1 MWSADDRR
9 CRGKRRDGDNQS
21 SRGTH
26 HFRSSR
32 YPPTVCRGL
41 ASPRSWSCLPESAD
55 AARRSGDVRIIAA
68 DRRAHRAVPR
78 RNRRI
83 CPNPRL
89 GRERRANFTLSTLQ
103 MNGCRT
109 KSIKLKFCGLSM
121 SRLFLVSIR
130 RASLLRVVSNHARRA
145 SRMSFLTPSGRPR
158 LRRRET
164 QWRVRH
170 PPTFPSASSSCAS
183 MVLRRGTTARA
194 SPPPREP
201 KATWSVARIS
211 PRIPSPVARSTS
223 CATRRLPRSTSAST
237 SHTRPSLPARPCRPC
252 RNFGRTRTV
261 DTDGTKGTRGAVSC
275 SRERSRTSRQGR
287 RR

>member
-1 MWSADDRR
+1 MS
-9 CRGKRRDGDNQS
+9 
-21 SRGTH
+21 H
-26 HFRSSR
+26 
-32 YPPTVCRGL
+32 
-41 ASPRSWSCLPESAD
+41 E
-55 AARRSGDVRIIAA
+55 II
-68 DRRAHRAVPR
+68 
-78 RNRRI
+78 
-83 CPNPRL
+83 
-89 GRERRANFTLSTLQ
+89 
-103 MNGCRT
+103 
-109 KSIKLKFCGLSM
+109 LKFCGLSM

-130 RASLLRVVSNHARRA
+130 RAAMLRVVSNHARRA

-158 LRRRET
+158 LRRRES
-164 QWRVRH
+164 QWRVRQ

-183 MVLRRGTTARA
+183 RALRRGTTARA

-237 SHTRPSLPARPCRPC
+237 SRTRPSLPARPRRPC

-287 RR
+287 RRRLAETTEAGEANRRSPLDGVASDERRDAQNVAR